1 MKDHHLD
8 PLVQEPFADDE
19 IDLSRWIQAFRRY
32 WRLLAA
38 ITAAAIAVSVVKYV
52 ISPRLYRSTCTIQ
65 IERRTTGVVS
75 VEDIFGGETFWD
87 SQTFYPTQYKIL
99 ESRGLA
105 ERVVKVLDLDQHP
118 VFNPASALT
127 DDTGDGAIEADSE
140 LLLAGLANRLRGG
153 LSIEPIRDTR
163 MVSVSYTST
172 DPELAARIAN
182 GVAEEY
188 INWGIETRSTTVS
201 RAASFLDSQI
211 EQIKREIQDKENQL
225 QAYSRTTDIVALD
238 PNSNVVIQRL
248 RTLNENYTASVS
260 NRIDKEAAYKGLLD
274 APEET
279 VADTYSGGLVT
290 DLRRKQLELEQEY
303 ATNLETYKPEWPQMK
318 ELEAKITTGRTNLQS
333 VIDEMATEARKKAR
347 AEYQTALRREQSLA
361 QELTQ
366 QKAEAMKV
374 NSNAVEYRNLQVEID
389 TRRSLLDQLLRK
401 QSDTGVA
408 DRLQGT
414 RNSNVVVVDRALVP
428 GGPFRPSLPRNVAL
442 GLIVGLFL
450 GAGAVVLV
458 ELFDRTLRTPEDVER
473 VLNLP
478 VLGVI
483 PDVGEGS
490 NAGYGYGYGKGMR
503 RSTRRLL
510 PGRRRA
516 SRDGPDGPTVEL
528 LPHRRPRLAASEAY
542 RGVRTALLL
551 SKAGGV
557 RTLVITSSTARE
569 GKTSTTAN
577 LATVLGQ
584 LGRRVLVVDTDLR
597 RPRIHE
603 VFGISNRQGLVSVL
617 AQGVDPGSLIVQTEV
632 PNVSVIPAGATPP
645 NPSELLSSSMMEH
658 FATHVASS
666 YDYVLYD
673 TPPVAAVT
681 DAVILGAMADG
692 VVYTVAAG
700 SVTRESALSGL
711 ERLQMSSIP
720 VLGAVINRF
729 VAESNR
735 YDAYY
740 YYRATYGDESEPASE
755 PA

>member
-1 MKDHHLD
+1 MKENQFD
-8 PLVQEPFADDE
+8 PLGQEPFADDE

-38 ITAAAIAVSVVKYV
+38 ITVAAIAVSVVKYV

-127 DDTGDGAIEADSE
+127 DEAGDGAIEADSD

-188 INWGIETRSTTVS
+188 INWGIENRSTTVS

-333 VIDEMATEARKKAR
+333 VIDEMAAEARKKAR

-428 GGPFRPSLPRNVAL
+428 GGPFRPNLPRNVAL
-442 GLIVGLFL
+442 GLVIGLFL
-450 GAGAVVLV
+450 GAGAVVLL
-458 ELFDRTLRTPEDVER
+458 ELLDRTLRTPEDAER
-473 VLNLP
+473 ILNLP

-483 PDVGEGS
+483 PMSLKVPRRVTGTAMAMEESAGVQSVVSFRTEEPLTERGPMAGTSSCCPTVARAWPLLKRIEGCGRHSCFQRPAVSAPLWSPRRPPEKARHRPHRIWPSSSVSLAGRFWWSTPIFVGPESTKYSGS
-490 NAGYGYGYGKGMR
+490 PTDRASYR
-503 RSTRRLL
+503 CL
-510 PGRRRA
+510 PRASIRRA
-516 SRDGPDGPTVEL
+516 
-528 LPHRRPRLAASEAY
+528 
-542 RGVRTALLL
+542 
-551 SKAGGV
+551 
-557 RTLVITSSTARE
+557 
-569 GKTSTTAN
+569 
-577 LATVLGQ
+577 
-584 LGRRVLVVDTDLR
+584 
-597 RPRIHE
+597 
-603 VFGISNRQGLVSVL
+603 
-617 AQGVDPGSLIVQTEV
+617 
-632 PNVSVIPAGATPP
+632 
-645 NPSELLSSSMMEH
+645 
-658 FATHVASS
+658 
-666 YDYVLYD
+666 
-673 TPPVAAVT
+673 
-681 DAVILGAMADG
+681 
-692 VVYTVAAG
+692 
-700 SVTRESALSGL
+700 
-711 ERLQMSSIP
+711 
-720 VLGAVINRF
+720 
-729 VAESNR
+729 
-735 YDAYY
+735 
-740 YYRATYGDESEPASE
+740 
-755 PA
+755 